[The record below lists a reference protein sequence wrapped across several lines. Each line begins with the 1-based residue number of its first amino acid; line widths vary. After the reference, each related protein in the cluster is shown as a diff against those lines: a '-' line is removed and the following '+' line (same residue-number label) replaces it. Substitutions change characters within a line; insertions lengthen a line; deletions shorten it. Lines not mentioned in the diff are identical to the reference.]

1 MRHFISLDNVSAAEF
16 ADLLTLAAYL
26 KRRRAQG
33 LRDHVAGGRTL
44 AMVFEK
50 PSLRTRLSFEL
61 AWTELGG
68 HAIYIK
74 GEEVGLDVR
83 EPTPDVAR
91 VLGRYVHAIMA
102 RVYKHRTVELL
113 AEHGGVP
120 VVNGLS
126 DLGHPCQALG
136 DFQTIA
142 ERFRRIN
149 GLKVVFVG
157 DANNVS
163 RSLARACILAGSEFV
178 LARPDG
184 YAFTAEDR
192 TAFGSAYGSQVRE
205 ERDPAKAAEGAHV
218 LYTDVWTSMGQEAE
232 KAARLAAFQGYQIG
246 APLIAGARPDAIVM
260 HCLPAH
266 RGEEVTHDAME
277 HARSAVWDQAENRL
291 HAQQA
296 VLRMIACPGAD
307 RGPRRRACGGSRDI
321 MNDACPQPAGSVVPL
336 SSSRSNLHHASLRKI
351 PPCAQSASNVAT
363 SNIPPAPAWS
373 RSARRA
379 CSAPARS
386 SAKCRRTAATP
397 AAAGSR
403 RNIPCC
409 PARPARGNAATA

>member
-1 MRHFISLDNVSAAEF
+1 MRHFISLDDVSPSAF
-16 ADLLTLAAYL
+16 ADLLTLAAHL
-26 KRRRAQG
+26 KRRRARG
-33 LRDHVAGGRTL
+33 ERETVAAGRTL

-68 HAIYIK
+68 HASYVK
-74 GEEVGLDVR
+74 GDEVGLDVR

-102 RVYKHRTVELL
+102 RVYRHRTVELL
-113 AEHGGVP
+113 AQHSGVP

-142 ERFRRIN
+142 ERFRRIA

-163 RSLARACILAGSEFV
+163 RSLARACVLAGSEFV

-192 TAFGSAYGSQVRE
+192 TALGGIYGAQVRE
-205 ERDPAKAAEGAHV
+205 ERDPAKAVEGAHV

-232 KAARLAAFQGYQIG
+232 KAERLRAFQGYQID
-246 APLIAGARPDAIVM
+246 AALIARARPDAIVM

-266 RGEEVTHDAME
+266 RGEEITGEAME
-277 HARSAVWDQAENRL
+277 HPRSAVWDQAENRL

-296 VLRMIACPGAD
+296 VLRTI
-307 RGPRRRACGGSRDI
+307 
-321 MNDACPQPAGSVVPL
+321 ACPQPE
-336 SSSRSNLHHASLRKI
+336 
-351 PPCAQSASNVAT
+351 
-363 SNIPPAPAWS
+363 
-373 RSARRA
+373 
-379 CSAPARS
+379 
-386 SAKCRRTAATP
+386 AAL
-397 AAAGSR
+397 AAAK
-403 RNIPCC
+403 
-409 PARPARGNAATA
+409 ADRGA